1 MSFKKVKDILNQ
13 LTQEHVIFLKKTEEL
28 KEKLDNQF
36 SEDVL
41 DELMDFIKKDV
52 LEHARVEEEDLEK
65 ALEEAGITD
74 FDVEALNFGHRTLD
88 EIIQHL
94 EYLIDLYK
102 KGERKYRGRDLKS
115 EIIKTADEFFQTLKD
130 HFTEEE
136 DFFFP
141 DILKYD
147 IERFE

>member
-1 MSFKKVKDILNQ
+1 MSFKKVKDILNR
-13 LTQEHVIFLKKTEEL
+13 LTEEHVVFLKKV
-28 KEKLDNQF
+28 EKLEDQLKKNF
-36 SEDVL
+36 SEKTL

-74 FDVEALNFGHRTLD
+74 FDTEALNFGHRTLD

-102 KGERKYRGRDLKS
+102 KGERKYMGRDLQS
-115 EIIKTADEFFQTLKD
+115 EIVKTAEEFFTTLRD